1 MKSLPSGANSMS
13 VGFVKPLTTCESVKP
28 SGRFA
33 APWAGPLGKANKAPT
48 QASNVSAISANG
60 RRALL
65 TFQLTFL

>member
-1 MKSLPSGANSMS
+1 MS

-28 SGRFA
+28 CGRFA

-65 TFQLTFL
+65 ISISPFSSGAEIER